1 MKEASL
7 KKAIYFINSI
17 IWHSEKGKT
26 MKTVKRSLVAAGSQ
40 PQELPGW
47 NLKLAP
53 IEKGWEMADRSKLA
67 GGRFNKQRNFTKRKK
82 PIIFFQKVNINE
94 TRPSL
99 SKFLN
104 YNLLHRIPMLE
115 RTLKG
120 HLVPFQ
126 AFRKEKTKRTGN
138 KEKGN

>member
-1 MKEASL
+1 
-7 KKAIYFINSI
+7 
-17 IWHSEKGKT
+17 
-26 MKTVKRSLVAAGSQ
+26 
-40 PQELPGW
+40 
-47 NLKLAP
+47 
-53 IEKGWEMADRSKLA
+53 MADRSKLA

-82 PIIFFQKVNINE
+82 PFIFFQKVNINE

-104 YNLLHRIPMLE
+104 CNLLHRIPMLE

-138 KEKGN
+138 KEKGNLKNLDSSPVSATNPFDLEHITSSSSNSMFLYMRCIHQTRLYIRFHPK